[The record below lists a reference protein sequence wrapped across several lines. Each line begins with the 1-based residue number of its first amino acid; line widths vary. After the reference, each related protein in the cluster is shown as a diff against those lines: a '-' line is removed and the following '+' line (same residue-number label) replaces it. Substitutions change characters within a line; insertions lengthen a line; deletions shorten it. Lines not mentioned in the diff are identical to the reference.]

1 MDNLERIEE
10 ALTIDAD
17 RVGEKITNFIKN
29 IAENAEAKGV
39 VLGLSGGLDSSTT
52 ASLCVG
58 ALGKSNV
65 LGVFMPEKGVTD
77 PKNAED
83 AKKIAKILGIKL
95 EEIPISPIFKKMKDE
110 IGLHWGG
117 KISDA
122 NMKARIRMVILY
134 YYANLLDYL
143 VVGAGNKSELKCGY
157 FTKYGDG
164 AADLRP
170 LGSLYKTQVK
180 EVAKE
185 IGIPN
190 GIIEK
195 PPTAGLWEG
204 QKDEEELGL
213 TYDKIDRIYVGLEIG
228 LNKNEIA
235 KTIDVDRS
243 KVRKFK
249 DLEKKSKHKLQQPP
263 TPEL

>member
-10 ALTIDAD
+10 TLAIDAG
-17 RVGEKITNFIKN
+17 RAGEKITNFIEN
-29 IAENAEAKGV
+29 IVANAEAEGV

-58 ALGKSNV
+58 ALGKDNV
-65 LGVFMPEKGVTD
+65 FGVFMPEEGVTK
-77 PKNAED
+77 PKNAKDSE
-83 AKKIAKILGIKL
+83 KIAEILGIRL
-95 EEIPISPIFKKMKDE
+95 EKVSISPIFEKMKDE

-117 KISDA
+117 KVPDA

-134 YYANLLDYL
+134 HYANLLDYL
-143 VVGAGNKSELKCGY
+143 VAGAGNKSELRCGY
-157 FTKYGDG
+157 FTKFGDG

-185 IGIPN
+185 IGIPSE
-190 GIIEK
+190 IIDK
-195 PPTAGLWEG
+195 PPSAGLWKG

-228 LNKNEIA
+228 LSENEIA
-235 KTIDVDRS
+235 KAIDVS
-243 KVRKFK
+243 KSEVQKFK
-249 DLEKKSKHKLQQPP
+249 DLEKKSRHKLRQPP
-263 TPEL
+263 VPDL